1 MRPGYVPTV
10 KVLRK
15 AALGRRLAIKAN
27 CYQARHS
34 APERVTY
41 ERTAWHAAAPRSA
54 ATALSHL
61 ASGLMSGARAIS
73 HALTHLKAAKP
84 VRPPVLTPEP
94 LPAGMMPMPVSVQLS
109 RPRGA
114 HRATG
119 RAARFI
125 GHRAPRQAAPVR
137 LSQRQQEA
145 LTRTEELVL
154 KGCHA
159 IRRHAED
166 VGKRR
171 GMHLI
176 PEVWS
181 IA

>member
-1 MRPGYVPTV
+1 MNIPSMRH
-10 KVLRK
+10 LRRHALARK
-15 AALGRRLAIKAN
+15 MLIAQGTYQPRHAAPAT
-27 CYQARHS
+27 
-34 APERVTY
+34 VTY
-41 ERTAWHAAAPRSA
+41 ERTAWHAPRFGIVS
-54 ATALSHL
+54 S
-61 ASGLMSGARAIS
+61 LMSSVKAIS
-73 HALTHLKAAKP
+73 HALTHLRAAKP

-94 LPAGMMPMPVSVQLS
+94 LVIPAP

-114 HRATG
+114 HRAPG
-119 RAARFI
+119 RAARLI
-125 GHRAPRQAAPVR
+125 GHRTRTARQAAPVR

-171 GMHLI
+171 AGRLI